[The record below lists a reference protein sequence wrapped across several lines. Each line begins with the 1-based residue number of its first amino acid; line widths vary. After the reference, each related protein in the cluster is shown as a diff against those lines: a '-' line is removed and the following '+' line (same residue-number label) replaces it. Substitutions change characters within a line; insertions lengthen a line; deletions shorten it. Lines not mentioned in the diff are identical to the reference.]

1 MSKSTVCGL
10 VALAVIGLGGLA
22 AYLSTY
28 LAGLGYP
35 KTAVVVIGVLFAV
48 FSLFMGMVMASVRH
62 RELTAE
68 KNSNDDIIIA
78 SLHKSALKL
87 LAAQSK
93 TYGEVSK
100 AMSQIVSNR
109 VGIRIVEE
117 MLHGLENEEQRDA
130 AYRQVGAIIEE
141 ELAKLNKEV
150 WGDKPCPKDD
160 SGG

>member
-10 VALAVIGLGGLA
+10 VALAVIGIGGLA
-22 AYLSTY
+22 GYALSF
-28 LAGLGYP
+28 LPGAVAVIAIVLL
-35 KTAVVVIGVLFAV
+35 TA
-48 FSLFMGMVMASVRH
+48 FSLFVGMVLASVRH

-100 AMSQIVSNR
+100 AMSNIVSNR

-130 AYRQVGAIIEE
+130 AYRQVGAIINE
-141 ELAKLNKEV
+141 ELAKINKEV